1 MISLAFELLEA
12 GTVFLNKCLISL
24 IIGFIIVRATKLI
37 NESIYILLRHHLN
50 IFCDNLLGKVVNVD

>member
-12 GTVFLNKCLISL
+12 GNVFLNKCLISL

-37 NESIYILLRHHLN
+37 NESIYILLRYHLN
-50 IFCDNLLGKVVNVD
+50 IFYDNLLGKVVNID